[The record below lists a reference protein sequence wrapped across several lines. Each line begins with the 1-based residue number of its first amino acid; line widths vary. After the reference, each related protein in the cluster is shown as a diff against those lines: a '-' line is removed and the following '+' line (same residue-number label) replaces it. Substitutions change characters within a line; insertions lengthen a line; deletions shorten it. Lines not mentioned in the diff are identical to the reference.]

1 MARPWH
7 TEIVT
12 DEQREEISYLD
23 FTKVQMLAGRVV
35 KVEEFPRARTPSY
48 KVLVDFGPAI
58 GERWSSMQAAR
69 EYRPED
75 LLDSIVVGVV
85 NLPEKNIAGFRSQ
98 ALILGVPGPDGGLS
112 LLRPD
117 RGAQIGGHVY

>member
-1 MARPWH
+1 VDRAWH

-12 DEQREEISYLD
+12 DEIG
-23 FTKVQMLAGRVV
+23 VQDLEKIEMRAGRVV
-35 KVEEFPRARTPSY
+35 KVEEFPRAKKPSY
-48 KVLVDFGPAI
+48 KVLVDFGPEV
-58 GERWSSMQAAR
+58 GERWSSMRAAR
-69 EYRPED
+69 DYRPED
-75 LLDSIVVGVV
+75 LLDSLVVGVL

-98 ALILGVPGPDGGLS
+98 ALILGVPAPDGGLR